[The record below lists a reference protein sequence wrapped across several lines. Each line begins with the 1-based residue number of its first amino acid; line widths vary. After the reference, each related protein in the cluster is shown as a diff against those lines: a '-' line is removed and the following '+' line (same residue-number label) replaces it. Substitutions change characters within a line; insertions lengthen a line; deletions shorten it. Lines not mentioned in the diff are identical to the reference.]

1 MKENEYVIYPE
12 VGRKYRHYK
21 GGLYEVITMAT
32 QTETQEPLVI
42 YRSILFGS
50 IYARP
55 LSMWF
60 DRVINSNKEKVVR
73 FKKEQ

>member
-1 MKENEYVIYPE
+1 MIVYPNI
-12 VGRKYRHYK
+12 GKKYKHYK

-32 QTETQEPLVI
+32 HTETGEPLVI
-42 YRSILFGS
+42 YKSLLFGS

-60 DRVINSNKEKVVR
+60 DSIKDQLVNR
-73 FKKEQ
+73 FTEVE